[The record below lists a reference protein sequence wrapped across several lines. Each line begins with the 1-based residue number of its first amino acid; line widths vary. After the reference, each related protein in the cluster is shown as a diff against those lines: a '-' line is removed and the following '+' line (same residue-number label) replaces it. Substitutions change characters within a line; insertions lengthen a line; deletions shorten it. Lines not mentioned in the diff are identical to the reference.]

1 MKVNMM
7 VKNRGGKK
15 LMYMRFQYFLKMENG
30 SRQGN
35 HSAEKGAV
43 YGLQERIVLFYFV
56 LLIRIPEAVN
66 SGLADLIRSI
76 KNGDSLKVGI
86 QNN

>member
-30 SRQGN
+30 SRLRKPQRRRRGCVRAAGEN
-35 HSAEKGAV
+35 CT
-43 YGLQERIVLFYFV
+43 V
-56 LLIRIPEAVN
+56 LLRA
-66 SGLADLIRSI
+66 AH
-76 KNGDSLKVGI
+76 
-86 QNN
+86 

>member
-1 MKVNMM
+1 M
-7 VKNRGGKK
+7 
-15 LMYMRFQYFLKMENG
+15 
-30 SRQGN
+30 
-35 HSAEKGAV
+35 
-43 YGLQERIVLFYFV
+43 YGLQERIVLFCFM